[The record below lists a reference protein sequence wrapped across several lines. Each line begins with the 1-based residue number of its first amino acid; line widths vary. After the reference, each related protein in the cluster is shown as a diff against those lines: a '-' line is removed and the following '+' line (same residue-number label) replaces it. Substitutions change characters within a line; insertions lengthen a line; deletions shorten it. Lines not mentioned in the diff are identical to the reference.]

1 MIKILDEHTSA
12 EHRVEIMNTLKAFVR
27 NKGDYKLT
35 ALDVSQHE
43 NTVRY
48 RMNKL
53 RSWLDMDDDNIS
65 FYETISLIAK
75 YSQFLE

>member
-1 MIKILDEHTSA
+1 
-12 EHRVEIMNTLKAFVR
+12 MNTLKAFVQ

-35 ALDVSQHE
+35 ALAVSQHE